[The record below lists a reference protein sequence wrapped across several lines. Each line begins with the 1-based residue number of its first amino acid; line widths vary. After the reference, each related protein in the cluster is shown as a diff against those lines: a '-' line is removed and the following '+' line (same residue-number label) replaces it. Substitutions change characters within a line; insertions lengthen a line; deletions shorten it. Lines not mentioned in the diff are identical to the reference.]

1 MIEGCTPCPPELA
14 ERYRQSGHWLDQT
27 LGEMLEAGIAR
38 WPERNAVIAGDVRLT
53 YRELG
58 ERIESLAAHLYRAGL
73 RPRERV
79 VLQLANG
86 PEFLP
91 VFFALLRIGVI
102 PVLALRGHRQ
112 MEIGHFIRHA
122 AAVAYF
128 IPATIRDFDYRIM
141 ADELRR
147 ECPTLHHVFVAGP
160 PGPGQT
166 GLPEL
171 IGRPLSPTAR
181 ERILDELRPDPADVA
196 LLLLSG
202 GTTGLPKMI
211 PRTHNDY
218 LCNCRFTGGH
228 AGFDEATVFLAFLPL
243 AHHYTLASPGVLGVL
258 ARGGRIVVAPDTDP
272 ENLLRLIEA
281 ESVTHVAAGVPLVS
295 AWLNSDLPERYDLSS
310 LKVVFNGGARL
321 LPEMRRRLRERFRC
335 IYQENYGS
343 GEGVIHQTRLDDP
356 DDIVLESSGKPA
368 CPGDEIKV
376 IDEQDREL
384 PDGEA
389 GELCVRGPTT
399 IRGYYKA
406 PEVDAQAFT
415 ADGFFRTGDVVV
427 KRRGYVYVVGRRKDL
442 INRGGEKISAEEVEN
457 LALRHPKVH
466 RVCIVAMPDDKYGE
480 RACAY
485 VVPAPGMALSLREL
499 NEFLLAQ
506 RIAKFKLP
514 ERLELVE
521 DFPLSAA
528 GKILRRSL
536 REMIAEKVAAEKAG
550 ARALAS

>member
-1 MIEGCTPCPPELA
+1 MIEGCTACPSEFA
-14 ERYRQSGHWLDQT
+14 ERYRRSGSWQDRT
-27 LGEMLEAGIAR
+27 LGEMLQASIAR
-38 WPERNAVIAGDVRLT
+38 GPERIAVVAGEQRLT

-58 ERIESLAAHLYRAGL
+58 EQIESLAAHLYRAGL

-128 IPATIRDFDYRIM
+128 VPAVIRDFDHRRM
-141 ADELRR
+141 AEEMRR
-147 ECPTLHHVFVAGP
+147 ECPTLRQVFVAGP
-160 PGPGQT
+160 PGPGQI
-166 GLPEL
+166 GLPGL
-171 IGRPLSPTAR
+171 MSQTLPPTAR
-181 ERILDELRPDPADVA
+181 ARILDELRPDPADVA

-218 LCNCRFTGGH
+218 LCNCWFTGGH

-243 AHHYTLASPGVLGVL
+243 AHHYTLGSPGVLGVL

-272 ENLLRLIEA
+272 ENLLRLIQTER
-281 ESVTHVAAGVPLVS
+281 VTHVAAGVPLVS

-310 LKVVFNGGARL
+310 LKVIFNGGARL
-321 LPEMRRRLRERFRC
+321 LPELRRRLRERFRC

-356 DDIVLESSGKPA
+356 DDIVLESSGRPA
-368 CPGDEIKV
+368 GPDDEIKV
-376 IDEQDREL
+376 VDEQDREL
-384 PDGEA
+384 PDGAE

-399 IRGYYKA
+399 ICSYYKA
-406 PEVDAQAFT
+406 PEVDARSFT

-427 KRRGYVYVVGRRKDL
+427 KRNGYVYVVGRRKDL
-442 INRGGEKISAEEVEN
+442 INRGGEKISAEEIEN
-457 LALRHPKVH
+457 LALRHPKVQG
-466 RVCIVAMPDDKYGE
+466 VCIVAMPDDKYGE

-485 VVPAPGMALSLREL
+485 VVPRPGTALSLREL
-499 NEFLLAQ
+499 NDFLLAQ

-521 DFPLSAA
+521 SFPLSAA

-536 REMIAEKVAAEKAG
+536 RDMIADKVAAEKAS